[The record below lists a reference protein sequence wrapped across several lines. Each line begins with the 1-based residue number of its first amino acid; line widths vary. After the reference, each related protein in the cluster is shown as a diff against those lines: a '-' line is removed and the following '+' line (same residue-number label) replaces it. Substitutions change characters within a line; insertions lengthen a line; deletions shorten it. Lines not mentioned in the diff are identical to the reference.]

1 MSKAEE
7 VGEGITRYRWEYS
20 NFLEMVKQR
29 KPDNAIIYAQ
39 ALGIDRR
46 TLVHW
51 MSQPELREAMLE
63 AIDELVKGMKEAG
76 KKDWRMHR
84 ELLNILGIKDI
95 KNVDVTSD
103 GEPINVSL
111 VEFVNSGKSK
121 DKKDSS
127 KDR

>member
-1 MSKAEE
+1 MSEHNTNKG
-7 VGEGITRYRWEYS
+7 VTKYKWEYS
-20 NFLEMVKQR
+20 KFLKMVQER

-51 MSQPELREAMLE
+51 MSQPELHEAMLT
-63 AIDELVKGMKEAG
+63 AIDELVTGMKEAG

-95 KNVDVTSD
+95 KGVDLTSD
-103 GEPINVSL
+103 GEKIENPLSQL
-111 VEFVNSGKSK
+111 TVEELRKLAGK
-121 DKKDSS
+121 
-127 KDR
+127 